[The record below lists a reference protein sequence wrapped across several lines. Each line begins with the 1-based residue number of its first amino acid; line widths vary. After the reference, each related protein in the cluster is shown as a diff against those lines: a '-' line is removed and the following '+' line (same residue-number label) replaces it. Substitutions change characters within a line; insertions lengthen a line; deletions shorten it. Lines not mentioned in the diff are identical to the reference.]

1 MFWRVLFQTWVI
13 ITITRVTP
21 STQYTQQ
28 ACCLNSLPADR
39 QLLENICRLHV
50 EERNYSQH
58 VPHTSAS
65 SSVED
70 RSEGS
75 DTVRGERMADKL
87 AAAESRYSAFT
98 RDSILSDPRLSQ
110 VWWFLKIFSTI
121 ISLNY
126 FWFQLF
132 DISQQLE
139 ALAESLPPSSKPA
152 EVKLNFLFQGFECSL
167 INVKSKFFI
176 RFCLLHNTGVK
187 FCLIKFSNALT

>member
-28 ACCLNSLPADR
+28 ACCLYSLPADR

-87 AAAESRYSAFT
+87 AAAESRYSAYT

-110 VWWFLKIFSTI
+110 VQASWKYLPQFSNI
-121 ISLNY
+121 
-126 FWFQLF
+126 WFQLF

-139 ALAESLPPSSKPA
+139 ALAESLPQSSKPA
-152 EVKLNFLFQGFECSL
+152 EVKFNFLFHSL
-167 INVKSKFFI
+167 ARIWM
-176 RFCLLHNTGVK
+176 
-187 FCLIKFSNALT
+187 FSNQCKVKVLY